1 MVNLPHDAY
10 LMQQDNLQLYPL
22 HRLQLPFRYR
32 LQTLELRGIILIG
45 QCPCNVLQLGNILFL
60 LAVQTGAIKFDQPA
74 LFSILGYHVLLDE
87 FLFAFLDVWIM
98 GITESHQHSL
108 VYLVKDRT
116 NMMLCINSRCWRY
129 RDIQWQVRMDGLIG
143 WRTIHLCEIPLSR
156 CCGKMS
162 ECWAQALVCL
172 VTPGPCGEW
181 GVQAAAGIQ
190 GGQDRVMQS
199 AVPCKPPSRDV
210 TRGVGTD
217 GDDKKVQVVSWCVEV
232 CLLKYQAFCD
242 DVG

>member
-1 MVNLPHDAY
+1 MNFC
-10 LMQQDNLQLYPL
+10 L
-22 HRLQLPFRYR
+22 H
-32 LQTLELRGIILIG
+32 
-45 QCPCNVLQLGNILFL
+45 
-60 LAVQTGAIKFDQPA
+60 
-74 LFSILGYHVLLDE
+74 
-87 FLFAFLDVWIM
+87 LDVWM
-98 GITESHQHSL
+98 RITSTQPCI
-108 VYLVKDRT
+108 VKDRT

-190 GGQDRVMQS
+190 GGQDRLQS

-210 TRGVGTD
+210 TRGGTD
-217 GDDKKVQVVSWCVEV
+217 GDGKKVQVVSWRVEV
-232 CLLKYQAFCD
+232 CCLWKYQAFCD